1 MPSGLRVLGVDPGT
15 INMGYGVLDDT
26 PTGPEMVACGVLKAS
41 QARPVEQ
48 RLHTLYLGLLDLM
61 QRYDPGEVAV
71 EEPFVHK
78 SARSSILIGQANAV
92 ALLAASGRGAAVFH
106 YSPRQVKMAVTG
118 HGGSDKEQVREMVRL
133 QLDLDSF
140 PDSLDASD
148 AVAVA
153 LCHLQESAQARL
165 LAESAQG

>member
-1 MPSGLRVLGVDPGT
+1 MRVLGVDPGT
-15 INMGYGVLDDT
+15 INMGYGVLDDSNA
-26 PTGPEMVACGVLKAS
+26 GPSLVSCGVLKAPS
-41 QARPVEQ
+41 SRPIPE
-48 RLHTLYLGLLDLM
+48 RLHRLYTGLRKLID
-61 QRYDPGEVAV
+61 QYSPDEVAV

-78 SARSSILIGQANAV
+78 SVRSAMLIGQAT
-92 ALLAASGRGAAVFH
+92 ALAILAATEANSGVFQ

-133 QLDLDSF
+133 QLDLDAY

-153 LCHLQESAQARL
+153 LCHIQESSRARMI
-165 LAESAQG
+165 AESAQG

>member
-1 MPSGLRVLGVDPGT
+1 MKCLGVDPGT
-15 INMGYGVLDDT
+15 LNMGFALLEDHPQG
-26 PTGPEMVACGVLKAS
+26 PTLLSCGVLKAPSS
-41 QARPVEQ
+41 QSVDK
-48 RLHTLYLGLLDLM
+48 RLHVLFQGLNELVSQHSPD
-61 QRYDPGEVAV
+61 EVAV

-78 SARSSILIGQANAV
+78 SVRSAILVGQANAV
-92 ALLAASGRGAAVFH
+92 ALLAASGAGARVFH
-106 YSPRQVKMAVTG
+106 YSPRQVKLAVTG

-153 LCHLQESAQARL
+153 LCHIQESAQARL
-165 LAESAQG
+165 IDESAQG